1 MRASSGFNIQ
11 TYSQRDELS
20 DSTLEEL
27 FTIYKRKKLDNFFC
41 EDFQFINH
49 VDVFFLFTMGWMCT
63 RQLSQNT
70 LRSIFQNVVKMLM
83 IFPKFSHVI
92 HSQSGLIP

>member
-49 VDVFFLFTMGWMCT
+49 VDVFFYLLWGGCV
-63 RQLSQNT
+63 QDN
-70 LRSIFQNVVKMLM
+70 
-83 IFPKFSHVI
+83 FPKIHCEAFFQSSKNVYDFS
-92 HSQSGLIP
+92 